1 MAESTVRFESE
12 VVIQRPVREV
22 FERLADLPGYRGWMH
37 RTGMFRRCST
47 TSSAPVGKGTT
58 YVDATRMG
66 TFEGEVTE
74 YDAPTRIAFSETLVW
89 FGHPMTRAQ
98 PQYFLEG
105 SEDTTIVHHVAVGE
119 LFGWM
124 RFVKPAAAVMANLE
138 RSRTLKSLKRSF
150 EGD

>member
-12 VVIQRPVREV
+12 VVIQRPAREV

-47 TSSAPVGKGTT
+47 TSGTPVGKGAT

-74 YDAPTRIAFSETLVW
+74 YDAPTRIAFSETLSW
-89 FGHPMTRAQ
+89 FGHPVTRAR
-98 PQYFLEG
+98 PEYILEG
-105 SEDTTIVHHVAVGE
+105 NEDTTVVHHVAVGE

-124 RFVKPAAAVMANLE
+124 RF
-138 RSRTLKSLKRSF
+138 
-150 EGD
+150 G